1 MQREKSHTIFFT
13 FYCLCKTKIREN
25 CHESQTQGCVLS
37 LFHQYLMCANL
48 PGTKSTFLCTNENR
62 TDSPQYFSAK
72 ICSQTSLP
80 PYRVQALEAIVIM
93 ISVDDTTS
101 SIYDLISLH
110 SAKLST
116 ASSYAQRSWGQNC
129 WWYHL
134 LEKER
139 WSFLDHMKMTSG
151 STLHLYKKIDKT
163 TRKKA
168 SGSMYCSSRENG
180 RVIFCCIMKWKPDAS
195 NRHCST

>member
-1 MQREKSHTIFFT
+1 MCSFPI
-13 FYCLCKTKIREN
+13 Y
-25 CHESQTQGCVLS
+25 
-37 LFHQYLMCANL
+37 QYLLCANL
-48 PGTKSTFLCTNENR
+48 PSTKSTFLCTNENR
-62 TDSPQYFSAK
+62 TDSPLYFYAK

-116 ASSYAQRSWGQNC
+116 ASSYAQRSWGQKC
-129 WWYHL
+129 RWYHL

-151 STLHLYKKIDKT
+151 STLHLYKKYINHA
-163 TRKKA
+163 KKA
-168 SGSMYCSSRENG
+168 SGSMYCLSRENG
-180 RVIFCCIMKWKPDAS
+180 KVIFCCIMKWEPDAS
-195 NRHCST
+195 NRHCSS

>member
-37 LFHQYLMCANL
+37 LFINQYLLCANW
-48 PGTKSTFLCTNENR
+48 PSTKSSFLCTNENR

-101 SIYDLISLH
+101 HLQSYFIAFSKAFDRLFICTKIVGAELLMISSTGERKMKYFRPNENDKWFYTTFIY
-110 SAKLST
+110 
-116 ASSYAQRSWGQNC
+116 R
-129 WWYHL
+129 
-134 LEKER
+134 
-139 WSFLDHMKMTSG
+139 
-151 STLHLYKKIDKT
+151 KKTNINHA
-163 TRKKA
+163 KKA
-168 SGSMYCSSRENG
+168 SGSMYCLSRENG
-180 RVIFCCIMKWKPDAS
+180 KVIYIVAS
-195 NRHCST
+195 